1 LKGRSLWQIPIL
13 KSCSWSWKKLLRLR
27 DIAKTFIHYQI
38 GDGSQIFLWYD
49 HWHPAGYLLDTYGF
63 RVVYD
68 SGFPKE
74 AKMSSTCLRRIGFGQ
89 VQDPRIWWLYKVNSL
104 RLLLGI
110 RINLFGIL
118 VGVPIHVPKFGII

>member
-63 RVVYD
+63 WVVYD
-68 SGFPKE
+68 VFYLLKKDWFWPSARSEDLVAIQSKLPEIILGDTDKSLWN
-74 AKMSSTCLRRIGFGQ
+74 SSRGTYSCA
-89 VQDPRIWWLYKVNSL
+89 
-104 RLLLGI
+104 
-110 RINLFGIL
+110 
-118 VGVPIHVPKFGII
+118 

>member
-63 RVVYD
+63 WVVYD

-89 VQDPRIWWLYKVNSL
+89 VQGPRIWWLYKVVEI
-104 RLLLGI
+104 G
-110 RINLFGIL
+110 L
-118 VGVPIHVPKFGII
+118 VLYGHS